1 MHGVDPAV
9 LWVQPSGVARVT
21 KLVGQNLIFFQFS
34 AKLVKNNI
42 KIGIFIIFCWGICP
56 KCPAVATPLVQPH

>member
-1 MHGVDPAV
+1 MIKN
-9 LWVQPSGVARVT
+9 SGVARVT

-42 KIGIFIIFCWGICP
+42 KIGIFIIFSWGICP
-56 KCPAVATPLVQPH
+56 KCPAVATPLIKKMKLN